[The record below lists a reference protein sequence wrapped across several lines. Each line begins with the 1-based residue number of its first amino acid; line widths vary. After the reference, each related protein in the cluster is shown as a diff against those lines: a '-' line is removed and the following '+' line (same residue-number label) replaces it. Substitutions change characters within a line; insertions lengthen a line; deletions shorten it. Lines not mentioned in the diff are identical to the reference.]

1 MRGVSHRDKWWTAQ
15 YQNLRNGIPKQI
27 AYFPDSDPNSEKLA
41 QAQRKKWEEEFGTPS
56 SSNRRK
62 NYAGYK
68 KGDFIVLGDTGKTE
82 QKQQIVLVQNVH
94 TDEIFE
100 VPIQRFRMGR
110 WTGKTIREGRTNNK
124 TVGVSMSNGR
134 WSAGITIEGRYYH
147 LGVFESSSEGAK
159 AYNNALH
166 NWLTNGERPKPVDVP
181 RATNTT
187 GEKYI
192 QYRPKRKGTPWLF
205 EKITG
210 GNRITRY
217 FHDFHDAIQFRD
229 KYLGGIN

>member
-15 YQNLRNGIPKQI
+15 YQNLKNGIPKKI
-27 AYFPDSDPNSEKLA
+27 AYFPDIDPNSEQLA
-41 QAQRKKWEEEFGTPS
+41 QVQRRKWEEEFGIPS

-62 NYAGYK
+62 DYTGYK
-68 KGDFIVLGDTGKTE
+68 RGDFIVLGDTGKTE
-82 QKQQIVLVQNVH
+82 QKQQVVLVQNVH
-94 TDEIFE
+94 TDEMFE
-100 VPIQRFRMGR
+100 VPIQRLRLGR
-110 WTGKTIREGRTNNK
+110 WTGKTIREGKTKNK
-124 TVGVSMSNGR
+124 TVGVSMSKGR

-147 LGVFESSSEGAK
+147 LGVFESSSDGAK

-192 QYRPKRKGTPWLF
+192 QYRPNRMPKPWVF
-205 EKITG
+205 EKMTNG
-210 GNRITRY
+210 KRITRY
-217 FHDFHDAIQFRD
+217 FSTLSEAIAFKQ
-229 KYLGGIN
+229 KYLGGN